1 MSKTIRRVSKS
12 KDSGNFKK
20 TEAIRL
26 KNEEYEEERRATF
39 NDSYFDDVVGE
50 YDYVVEEYDYV
61 VEEYYYRDYHGQHD
75 V

>member
-39 NDSYFDDVVGE
+39 NDSYFDDYVVGE
-50 YDYVVEEYDYV
+50 YDYVVGEYDYCD
-61 VEEYYYRDYHGQHD
+61 YYEQHD

>member
-39 NDSYFDDVVGE
+39 NDSYFDDYVVGE
-50 YDYVVEEYDYV
+50 YDYCDYY
-61 VEEYYYRDYHGQHD
+61 EQHD